1 MITLKNMRG
10 VPSTC
15 ELRKD
20 VNISMWFLFLLMW
33 NSPDD
38 VSMEKS
44 WIFSLFSIWIVL
56 RWQVWKKVDA
66 IKWYQ
71 IQGLYTEDMI
81 VQIKFGNAYV
91 SICNY
96 MHAQRRSLHITSKDI
111 FGSAIITLPFGF
123 FMQVIVPVRAENQ
136 FTGSSSSSGYQSE
149 TGNWCKIG
157 YTNSPL
163 IRKIT
168 LAWMKNLIKRE

>member
-1 MITLKNMRG
+1 MRG

-91 SICNY
+91 STVFVTIC
-96 MHAQRRSLHITSKDI
+96 MLKGDLCTSL
-111 FGSAIITLPFGF
+111 
-123 FMQVIVPVRAENQ
+123 V
-136 FTGSSSSSGYQSE
+136 
-149 TGNWCKIG
+149 KI
-157 YTNSPL
+157 YL
-163 IRKIT
+163 VV
-168 LAWMKNLIKRE
+168 L